1 MEKSKLKGKILLE
14 LDKLISQSCK
24 SSQSIN
30 KYEQLHIA
38 LLKKYYNAA
47 NVNIDYHRHRIKMD
61 IVTDDSF
68 YDPKKVNTHL
78 PLLYA
83 NLLFDN
89 LKSFLSSC
97 VDKDE
102 KSIGFYSQLL
112 TKFTGKKLTSSLV

>member
-1 MEKSKLKGKILLE
+1 MEKSKLKGKILME
-14 LDKLISQSCK
+14 LDTLISLSCK
-24 SSQSIN
+24 SSKSLK
-30 KYEQLHIA
+30 KYEELHIA

-47 NVNIDYHRHRIKMD
+47 DVNIDYHRHRVKMD
-61 IVTDDSF
+61 IVTDDTF

-78 PLLYA
+78 PILYT

-97 VDKDE
+97 IDNDE

-112 TKFTGKKLTSSLV
+112 TSFTGKKLTPSLV

>member
-30 KYEQLHIA
+30 TYEQLHIA

-97 VDKDE
+97 VDNDE